1 MTKKLYLPALLS
13 LLLLG
18 GCTSYFSKYQTRYR
32 IVTTNGQHYYSDSKP
47 DFDKSAGVYELEDLD
62 GNEFRLKQGLIHSV
76 EKYKY
81 RK

>member
-1 MTKKLYLPALLS
+1 MIKKLYLPALLS

-18 GCTSYFSKYQTRYR
+18 GCTNYFSKYQTNYR
-32 IVTTNGQHYYSDSKP
+32 ILAKNGQHYYTESKP
-47 DFDKSAGVYELEDLD
+47 DLDETAGVYKFKDLD
-62 GNEFRLKQGLIHSV
+62 GNKHRIKQKLIYKV

>member
-18 GCTSYFSKYQTRYR
+18 GCTNYFSKYQTNYR
-32 IVTTNGQHYYSDSKP
+32 ILTTNGQHYYSDSKP
-47 DFDKSAGVYELEDLD
+47 DLDESAGIYEIKDLD
-62 GNEFRLKQGLIHSV
+62 GNKHRIKKDLIYKV
-76 EKYKY
+76 EKYKH